1 MGKALYDQ
9 SFSYSAVRSVLRK
22 SDFSTRKYLR
32 NPTEKDKAIREAIQA
47 ASSNFGN
54 ANPLTFILSG
64 GKKINRIAEFN
75 DLLVVRKINQ
85 NLRFH
90 AKTSFPSR
98 AIITSNV
105 RSILSEGVPYK
116 VYRLDI
122 KAFFESFTDKQIS
135 SCLNKIPLLGTR
147 TVELIHHILTQNGTG
162 LPRGLSISSTISE
175 MLMVDFDHKIRSL
188 PCVFYYARF
197 VDDILIVT
205 SATESEK
212 DFLALIEELLYPHTL
227 NPRKLEKPPALASVK
242 PIDKSKTTATQIN
255 LLTIEYL
262 GYNFSVFDPWIDKGI
277 KNSNHFR
284 DVRVDIAEAKVK
296 KIKTRI
302 VASVR
307 SYCSNLNFDLLVSR
321 LKFLTCN
328 FSVIDK
334 NRDQKRLAGIYYNYH
349 MVTPSDSDALVE
361 LDKFLRAAVLSAR
374 GPVFSD
380 FFSKTTKSQRRQL
393 LRISFSKN
401 FHKEAFV
408 YTSPKILNKIQ
419 ECWSYA

>member
-1 MGKALYDQ
+1 
-9 SFSYSAVRSVLRK
+9 
-22 SDFSTRKYLR
+22 
-32 NPTEKDKAIREAIQA
+32 
-47 ASSNFGN
+47 
-54 ANPLTFILSG
+54 
-64 GKKINRIAEFN
+64 
-75 DLLVVRKINQ
+75 
-85 NLRFH
+85 
-90 AKTSFPSR
+90 
-98 AIITSNV
+98 
-105 RSILSEGVPYK
+105 
-116 VYRLDI
+116 
-122 KAFFESFTDKQIS
+122 
-135 SCLNKIPLLGTR
+135 
-147 TVELIHHILTQNGTG
+147 
-162 LPRGLSISSTISE
+162 

-188 PCVFYYARF
+188 PQVFYYARF

-242 PIDKSKTTATQIN
+242 PIDKSKTTTTQSS

-262 GYNFSVFDPWIDKGI
+262 GYNFSVFDPWLDKGI

-302 VASVR
+302 VASLR
-307 SYCSNLNFDLLVSR
+307 SYCSNLNFDLLASR

-361 LDKFLRAAVLSAR
+361 LDKFLRAAILSAR
-374 GPVFSD
+374 GSVFSD

-408 YTSPKILNKIQ
+408 YTSPKILNQIQ